1 MHPIAKPILIALGA
15 VFLLWAAAVLLAN
28 IYLQSESVQGR
39 LRDSI
44 SRAAGMPAKIRQT
57 YYTPWSGITLSG
69 VTLLPADT
77 PGAPLLEAKSLRA
90 SMSLF
95 RLLGGQFVID
105 HILLES
111 PVLELRPIAGSPPSA
126 PEPMPEP
133 VPADSMEAIEVPL
146 PGSTLVQTEIPP
158 RPSPPPGPSSEKPAP
173 AVRIEAFEVNNGRA
187 ALLDSKGA
195 TIVELEGVFLDAK
208 PAGENRFSGT
218 YRIERGVVWDSLR
231 PRAFN
236 GRFEWDN
243 GRLSLPDL
251 RATLADGE
259 LSGQLEWLPG
269 GNFAFTARAARLD
282 LKHLANDAGLDAE
295 GTRGQLSA
303 QIALAGV
310 AGHPASYHGNAGASL
325 AEARMEPIE
334 IIRQLGE
341 ILRVEELR
349 MLELKTAEASFTIG
363 EEQVL
368 VDRLVLASENFMIDA
383 TGSTAF
389 TGDLDLAARLHVNEK
404 LRRDTRGL
412 VGRNFQPSE
421 TEGYSHMPFSVTGSL
436 ARPKSDLLDKV
447 VGLRLGQDVGG
458 LLKNLLRM
466 PQKQKKSKPSP
477 APSPSASP
485 AP

>member
-1 MHPIAKPILIALGA
+1 VHPIAKPILIALGA
-15 VFLLWAAAVLLAN
+15 IFLLWAATVLLAN

-69 VTLLPADT
+69 VTLLP
-77 PGAPLLEAKSLRA
+77 PESSNSPLLEAESLRA

-95 RLLGGQFVID
+95 RLLGGQVVID
-105 HILLES
+105 HIALES
-111 PVLELRPIAGSPPSA
+111 PVLELRQATAQTPPPAEPTHEPIPT
-126 PEPMPEP
+126 E
-133 VPADSMEAIEVPL
+133 SMEAVEVPL

-158 RPSPPPGPSSEKPAP
+158 RPSPSPDKPSAKTTPP
-173 AVRIEAFEVNNGRA
+173 VRIEAFAVNNGRA
-187 ALLDSKGA
+187 ALLDSKG
-195 TIVELEGVFLDAK
+195 TKIIELDGIFLDAK
-208 PAGENRFSGT
+208 PAGENHFAGT
-218 YRIERGVVWDSLR
+218 YRIERGVVWNSLR
-231 PRAFN
+231 PRSFN

-251 RATLADGE
+251 KSTLAGGQ
-259 LSGQLEWLPG
+259 LNGQLEWLPG
-269 GNFAFTARAARLD
+269 GNFAFTAQAEALE
-282 LKHLANDAGLDAE
+282 LKTLANDAGLEAE
-295 GTRGQLSA
+295 GSRGKLSA
-303 QIALAGV
+303 KIALAGL
-310 AGHPASYHGNAGASL
+310 AGQPASYQGNAEASL

-341 ILRVEELR
+341 ILRVEELK
-349 MLELKTAEASFTIG
+349 MFELRIAEAAFTIRD
-363 EEQVL
+363 EKVL
-368 VDRLVLASENFMIDA
+368 VDRLQLASENFMIDA
-383 TGSTAF
+383 TGTTAF
-389 TGDLDLAARLHVNEK
+389 TGDLDLDARLHVNEK

-412 VGRNFQPSE
+412 IGKNFKPSE
-421 TEGYSHMPFSVTGSL
+421 TEGYSHMPFSVTGTL

-466 PQKQKKSKPSP
+466 PQKQKPKPSP
-477 APSPSASP
+477 TPSPAASP

>member
-15 VFLLWAAAVLLAN
+15 VLLLWAALVLLAN

-44 SRAAGMPAKIRQT
+44 TRAAGMPAKIRQT

-77 PGAPLLEAKSLRA
+77 PGSPLLEAKSLRA

-95 RLLGGQFVID
+95 RLLGGQVVID
-105 HILLES
+105 HITLES
-111 PVLELRPIAGSPPSA
+111 PVLELRQAAAPPA
-126 PEPMPEP
+126 EALPEPI
-133 VPADSMEAIEVPL
+133 PADSMEAAEVPL

-158 RPSPPPGPSSEKPAP
+158 KPSAKSAPP
-173 AVRIEAFEVNNGRA
+173 VRIEAFAVNNGRA
-187 ALLDSKGA
+187 ALLDSNGA
-195 TIVELEGVFLDAK
+195 KILELDGIFLDAK
-208 PAGENRFSGT
+208 PAGDNRFAGT
-218 YRIERGVVWDSLR
+218 YRIERGVVWNSLR
-231 PRAFN
+231 PRSFS

-251 RATLADGE
+251 QSTLANGQ
-259 LSGQLEWLPG
+259 LKGQLEWLPA
-269 GNFAFTARAARLD
+269 GNFAFTAQAEGLE
-282 LKHLANDAGLDAE
+282 LKTLANDAGLEAE

-303 QIALAGV
+303 KIALAGL
-310 AGHPASYHGNAGASL
+310 AGQPASYQGNAEASL

-341 ILRVEELR
+341 ILRVEELK
-349 MLELKTAEASFTIG
+349 MFELQTAEAAFTIRD
-363 EEQVL
+363 EKVL
-368 VDRLVLASENFMIDA
+368 VDRLQLASENFMIDA
-383 TGSTAF
+383 TGTTAF
-389 TGDLDLAARLHVNEK
+389 TGDLDLDARLHVNEK

-412 VGRNFQPSE
+412 IGKNFKPSE
-421 TEGYSHMPFSVTGSL
+421 TEGYSHMPFSITGTL
-436 ARPKSDLLDKV
+436 ARPKSDLLDKI

-466 PQKQKKSKPSP
+466 PQKPKSKPSP
-477 APSPSASP
+477 APSPAASP